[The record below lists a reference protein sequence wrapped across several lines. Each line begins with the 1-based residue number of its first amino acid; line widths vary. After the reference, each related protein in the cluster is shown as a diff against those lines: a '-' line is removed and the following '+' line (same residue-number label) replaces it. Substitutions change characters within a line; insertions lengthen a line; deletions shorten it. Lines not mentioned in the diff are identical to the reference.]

1 MTILTLSFEIFVK
14 SIEKMRSRID
24 IIEIFWNQMQN
35 FENILIPDVE
45 INHK

>member
-1 MTILTLSFEIFVK
+1 MTILNLSFEIFVK

-45 INHK
+45 INHE

>member
-1 MTILTLSFEIFVK
+1 
-14 SIEKMRSRID
+14 MRSRID

-45 INHK
+45 INYE

>member
-1 MTILTLSFEIFVK
+1 MTILILSFEISFK

-45 INHK
+45 INYE

>member
-1 MTILTLSFEIFVK
+1 MTILTLSFEISVK

-35 FENILIPDVE
+35 FENIFIPDVE
-45 INHK
+45 INHE

>member
-1 MTILTLSFEIFVK
+1 MTILILCLEISFK

-45 INHK
+45 INYE